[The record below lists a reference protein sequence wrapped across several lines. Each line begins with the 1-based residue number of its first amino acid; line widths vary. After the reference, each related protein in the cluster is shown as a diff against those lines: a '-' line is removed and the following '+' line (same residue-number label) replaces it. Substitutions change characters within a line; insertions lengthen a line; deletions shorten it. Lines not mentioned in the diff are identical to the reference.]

1 MSEIKATKHGPAR
14 TLAPD
19 ERAELYAAIAASFA
33 RDTPNPSVCVA
44 DGYGLRVAV
53 DGRHLVVSDGFGPH
67 RRIRRYAKAIHGLA
81 RLVVIGATGFISLEA
96 MRWCAGAGVS
106 VAVLD
111 PADGSVLATSG
122 ACSVDDARI
131 RRSQALAFGTE
142 TGLQIARYLTAEK
155 LAGQARVAAD
165 QVGDRDAAESIRSV
179 SAALDRAVSIEEVRQ
194 LEAVA
199 ANVYWLAWEAVTM
212 TFVRRDDPKIPDNWR
227 RFEGRRSA
235 VNPGSARSATDPINA
250 MLNYAYRLVEA
261 EARLAILAMGLD
273 PGIGF
278 LHADMRNRDGLVL
291 DLMEPAR
298 PIADQLLVRM
308 CAEQAFRRGDFAED
322 QRGVIRTLSPMTHR
336 MTEAMPSFGSALA
349 PIVERVAT
357 MLGDASPYD
366 VSTPAVLSRSKH
378 RETARRTLGQRPP
391 EAVPIEVDPAI
402 LTSRLKRRQRPPA
415 PGIASLP
422 WPICGE
428 CGDPVPAEPS
438 RKRPRGRLCPTCQAA
453 RRREMGETVAAGRGG
468 RNTHTDE
475 AQERRRSANRS
486 DQLARLAWDDEHAGE
501 AHDPEWYLANVLP
514 GLAGVTLTEI
524 AKATGMSTSNAA
536 KVRSGKRVPHPRRWD
551 SLLALGGK
559 KC

>member
-1 MSEIKATKHGPAR
+1 MSTANGNHKLAMTATTSRSIEEVTAQ
-14 TLAPD
+14 
-19 ERAELYAAIAASFA
+19 IAATFA

-53 DGRHLVVSDGFGPH
+53 DGRHLVVADGFGPH
-67 RRIRRYAKAIHGLA
+67 RRTRRYARAIHGLA

-96 MRWCAGAGVS
+96 LRWCSGAGVS
-106 VAVLD
+106 VVVLD
-111 PADGSVLATSG
+111 PADGSVLSTSG
-122 ACSVDDARI
+122 ACGVDDARI

-142 TGLQIARYLTAEK
+142 TGLQVARYLTGEK

-165 QVGDRDAAESIRSV
+165 EIGDRDAAESIRSV
-179 SAALDRAVSIEEVRQ
+179 ARALDRTVSIEEVRQ

-199 ANVYWLAWEAVTM
+199 ANVYWIAWEVVTM
-212 TFVRRDDPKIPDNWR
+212 TFVKRDDPKIPDNWR

-250 MLNYAYRLVEA
+250 MLNYAYRLIEA

-278 LHADMRNRDGLVL
+278 MHADMRNRDGLVL

-298 PIADQLLVRM
+298 PIADHLTVRM

-322 QRGVIRTLSPMTHR
+322 NRGVIRLLSPMNHR
-336 MTEAMPSFGSALA
+336 LAEAMPSFGSSLA

-366 VSTPAVLSRSKH
+366 VSTPTVLSRSKH
-378 RETARRTLGQRPP
+378 KATARRAVGQRSRD
-391 EAVPIEVDPAI
+391 AAPIDVDPEI

-415 PGIASLP
+415 PGIATLP
-422 WPICGE
+422 WPVCGE
-428 CGDPVPAEPS
+428 CGDPVPGERG

-453 RRREMGETVAAGRGG
+453 RRREIGEAVAAGRGG
-468 RNTHTDE
+468 ANTHTDE
-475 AQERRRSANRS
+475 AQARRRTANRQ
-486 DQLARLAWDDEHAGE
+486 DQLARLAWEAEHVDET
-501 AHDPEWYLANVLP
+501 HDSEWYLANVLP
-514 GLAGVTLTEI
+514 GLAGVTLRAI
-524 AKATGMSTSNAA
+524 ANATGMSTSNAA
-536 KVRSGKRVPHPRRWD
+536 KVRSGKRVPHPGWWHCLAA
-551 SLLALGGK
+551 LLV
-559 KC
+559 